1 MLFFSPAWFFDPK
14 SNLLGCDFYTAP
26 SGEGIRVFTAA
37 TCCDNLR
44 APACAGALAGCK
56 LRTMSTTPEIF
67 AFEKD
72 FAGALYCIPMVVRR
86 KLDVC
91 GVKVSLK
98 QWNRFELEEREQLV
112 AQNCETPHQV
122 DEYTRYVA
130 QLIETRTHEPA
141 QFMAKDAGA
150 EWNDMQSVPQRVID
164 YSHERAIAPPTLA
177 QWTALTP
184 LQRFAIFKLTRP
196 GHSNENFLP
205 AMREFGL
212 IA

>member
-1 MLFFSPAWFFDPK
+1 MRAAADASVVSSIQRFLGRMPLLWPAAWASVLP
-14 SNLLGCDFYTAP
+14 GATIAP
-26 SGEGIRVFTAA
+26 
-37 TCCDNLR
+37 
-44 APACAGALAGCK
+44 
-56 LRTMSTTPEIF
+56 MSTCSEIF

-98 QWNRFELEEREQLV
+98 QWNRFALEEREQLV
-112 AQNCETPHQV
+112 AQNCETQGEV

-130 QLIETRTHEPA
+130 KLIETRTNEPA
-141 QFMAKDAGA
+141 QFVAKDAGA
-150 EWNDMQSVPQRVID
+150 EWNDTKSVPQRVID
-164 YSHERAIAPPTLA
+164 YSNERDVTPPTLA

-196 GHSNENFLP
+196 GHSNDNFLP

-212 IA
+212 VA